1 MNRAPT
7 EAWPIAAVFGCPVGG
22 QSALWRV
29 SPILLTVF
37 IRAPRGRET
46 LAERALVIKPQAS
59 IGLSARGV
67 SFLGFVVWPGRQ
79 GLGLGRRRRRRFGEA
94 RARWEGRHRRGEIDA
109 FGLQQGITAAIAI
122 TAHAAAAA
130 WRRGELQRRPPVDA

>member
-7 EAWPIAAVFGCPVGG
+7 EGWPIAAVFGCPVGG
-22 QSALWRV
+22 WSALWRV
-29 SPILLTVF
+29 SPSLLTVF

-46 LAERALVIKPQAS
+46 PAERALVIKPQAS

-67 SFLGFVVWPGRQ
+67 SFLGFVVWPGR
-79 GLGLGRRRRRRFGEA
+79 LGLGPRRRRRYVET
-94 RARWEGRHRRGEIDA
+94 RARWEGRYRRGEIDA
-109 FGLQQGITAAIAI
+109 FGLQQGITVAIAI
-122 TAHAAAAA
+122 TAHAEAVA